1 MDFDVKNL
9 KLSKLLIFGKA
20 TWMSIVFSRSGGWGE
35 QSGNGLC
42 KRWSLPACKC
52 HAVTWHKV
60 PETPEITE
68 IFQENEFPGEFS
80 TLTGARP
87 VGPLSLQFR
96 WLQRTLGP
104 SCFGSKTHPFALPPR
119 ASNLNVCVYIYIIV
133 IYSLKKSRQE
143 TVVSAAAGICWQ
155 MAQGLLEPESRGQCC
170 T

>member
-68 IFQENEFPGEFS
+68 IFQANEFPGEFS
-80 TLTGARP
+80 TMTGAR
-87 VGPLSLQFR
+87 
-96 WLQRTLGP
+96 
-104 SCFGSKTHPFALPPR
+104 GSKTHPFAPLLLEQ
-119 ASNLNVCVYIYIIV
+119 ATWMCVYIYIIV